1 MARKNAEAAEG
12 GAKADKQQKPPKEK
26 KRRWYHQVWEI
37 YTMVREQQPSI
48 TWLLLLIVLGAA
60 ALGALV
66 GILINYP
73 WGITAFMGLA
83 FGLMGGMLLLGRRAE
98 YFAYKRIEGQPG
110 AVSAALGTIRRGWN
124 IEDEP
129 VAVDPRHQDMIFR
142 AVGRPGV
149 VLVSEGPAHRV
160 AKMLEAEKKRVNR
173 VVPNIP
179 VIFIQEGRGEGQVP
193 LPQLAKTVQK
203 QKKRLP
209 AATVPE
215 VSKRLRALH
224 HMNRLPVPKGIDP
237 LRARPDR
244 KASRGR

>member
-1 MARKNAEAAEG
+1 MARKTSEAADG
-12 GAKADKQQKPPKEK
+12 GAKAAKPRKEK

-37 YTMVREQQPSI
+37 YTMVRKEQPSI
-48 TWLLLLIVLGAA
+48 TWLLLLIIVGAA

-66 GILINYP
+66 GILISYP

-83 FGLMGGMLLLGRRAE
+83 FGLMGGMILLGRRAE
-98 YFAYKRIEGQPG
+98 FFAYKRIEGQPG
-110 AVSAALGTIRRGWN
+110 AVSAALGTIKRGWN
-124 IEDEP
+124 IEEEP
-129 VAVDPRHQDMIFR
+129 VAVDPRHQDMVFR

-160 AKMLEAEKKRVNR
+160 GKLLESEKKKVAR
-173 VVPNIP
+173 VVPNVP
-179 VIFIQEGRGEGQVP
+179 VILIQEGRGEGQVP

-203 QKKRLP
+203 QKKSL
-209 AATVPE
+209 ASGVVPE

-237 LRARPDR
+237 MRARPDR
-244 KASRGR
+244 KAARGR